1 MWLDRV
7 SKPGPMALEL
17 YTLLTVLHGLVS
29 AVVVQ
34 ITKIFNG
41 MPIQYSL

>member
-7 SKPGPMALEL
+7 LKPGPMAFES
-17 YTLLTVLHGLVS
+17 YALLTVLHGPVC

-34 ITKIFNG
+34 ID
-41 MPIQYSL
+41 SL